1 MSFTIKDLKRVA
13 EKSFSP
19 CVKKVKEKGAR
30 RKIRTAF
37 LYRLVKIH
45 APSSKNKKWTHEVL
59 TPTPLLSYQIV
70 EFLKKGVKG
79 KAVNIRQCDVWK
91 FSNYIRPVGDTNLL
105 LIDHH
110 AFDHF
115 VEWLKDPSQPQLE
128 TYERVKAG
136 KPLNIITDGRCLELK
151 QRYWTLQHFLEKNKW
166 KEDQAKKCFEE
177 HEPLISSHGI
187 AYYSMQGK
195 KNKYAR
201 IIQRDWIKIVSKK
214 A

>member
-1 MSFTIKDLKRVA
+1 MSFTINDLRRIV
-13 EKSFSP
+13 EKPFSP
-19 CVKKVKEKGAR
+19 PVKKVKEKSAR

-37 LYRLVKIH
+37 LYRLVKFLS
-45 APSSKNKKWTHEVL
+45 PSSKNKIWTYELL

-70 EFLKKGVKG
+70 EFEKKGVKG
-79 KAVNIRQCDVWK
+79 KSVNIRQSDVWK
-91 FSNYIRPVGDTNLL
+91 FSNYIRPVGDTNLF

-128 TYERVKAG
+128 TYERVKPG
-136 KPLNIITDGRCLELK
+136 KPLNIITDGKCLELK

-177 HEPLISSHGI
+177 KEPLISSHGI
-187 AYYSMQGK
+187 AYYPMQGK

-201 IIQRDWIKIVSKK
+201 IIQRNWLKLISKK
-214 A
+214 V